1 MTLPAQVSHGDSLR
15 DTLTTVAEEV
25 ESSKTGFRVGL
36 LLLLDSVT
44 AQCESRVYCCCW
56 THRKPCYDPVQ
67 VLLCPLDS
75 HAVQLA
81 EEVAQLAKS

>member
-15 DTLTTVAEEV
+15 DTLTIVAEEV

-36 LLLLDSVT
+36 LLMLDSVI
-44 AQCESRVYCCCW
+44 ARCESRVCCCCW
-56 THRKPCYDPVQ
+56 TLREPCYDPVQ
-67 VLLCPLDS
+67 VLFCPLDS